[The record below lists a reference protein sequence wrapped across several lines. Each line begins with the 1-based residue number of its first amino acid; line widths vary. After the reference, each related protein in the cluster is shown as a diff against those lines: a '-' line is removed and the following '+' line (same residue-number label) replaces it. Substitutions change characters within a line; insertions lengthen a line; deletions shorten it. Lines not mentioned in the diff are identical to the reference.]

1 MEHLS
6 TFLGDR
12 WKWELTGNKTK
23 LDGTP
28 LQGVTQTAKEMIKQ
42 QTFDT
47 GAHFA
52 RTPFFNSIWLFSF
65 STFLIQ
71 SRVE

>member
-1 MEHLS
+1 MARLY
-6 TFLGDR
+6 R
-12 WKWELTGNKTK
+12 
-23 LDGTP
+23 
-28 LQGVTQTAKEMIKQ
+28 GVTQTAKEMIKQ

-52 RTPFFNSIWLFSF
+52 STPFFNSKIHLASAVFFEAKQASF